1 MFARKKNYPTFRSK
15 KRMEIERITDKK
27 HPRTPERTPDQLRLT
42 RRTVVFKGLAVTSFA
57 ALTGRLWQLQV
68 RDHQVSVDAQQTFSQ
83 SSFPLPAARG
93 LIYDRDRKILADNMK
108 SWSVSIIPANLPSA
122 DTDDGALQRRAIFTT
137 LANQLQMLDVIIL
150 RPPKMPTE
158 RESRE
163 EIYQRLAAAIG
174 IDIDA
179 VRFPVEKQMAQANP
193 QRAVMVPEGKQT
205 LSPQQLDTARALANE
220 FPKDIMS
227 VINPIEY
234 QVDIF
239 GEWRPYTPRVIK
251 TDVDK
256 GVALGIEANRLYLPG
271 VQIDDQA
278 LSRNYRVGAEMG
290 HILGYTGPIT
300 AEERTAS
307 IVKDEHGQAL
317 TDGDGDPIY
326 AYGLSDYVGKAGL
339 ESGLE
344 DLLRGR
350 EGKYVAK
357 MNASNRVIGEYPD
370 LRKPAVN
377 GNSVVLTI
385 PLDYQQQVIKILQ
398 EGYGGKGGINNVKP
412 LIEEANKAAL
422 AKNPPRPDQV
432 KPIPPPAGA
441 AVAIDPRNGEILA
454 LVSLPGY
461 DVRLFANG
469 ITQKEFDV
477 LLEKDVPDKDKTYPL
492 QNRTIAS
499 VYPPGSTLKP
509 FSASAG
515 LHTGKIK
522 DSTKF
527 KCLGNIR
534 VPPTGNEIGGNYY
547 WCWTRDQQHQDLSV
561 YEALATSCDVFFY
574 TLAGPKQ
581 PDILGVDTHFY
592 QPNSGNPEY
601 FNGLGIEALNDHL
614 RLYGFG
620 ALSGI
625 ELGDEVPGLVPGTAW
640 KEQTFVGD
648 SWSLGDTLVTA
659 IGQGYM
665 QVTPLQ
671 LCNAT
676 AAIANGGTVYK
687 PTLVHEVLNDQGQ
700 TVRGQQAQVI
710 RKLPIDRNLL
720 EVVRTG
726 MKMNVEWHR
735 DNTVKGLVAPQF
747 DQAGNPIPGT
757 EQFPL
762 PPGISAGVKTGTAE
776 YDSAFM
782 DDDGLLLKSHAWCS
796 AFAPYDN
803 PEICVLAFVEG
814 GSGSATIAAPV
825 AAGMINAWFA
835 RKSDPN
841 QAEQQPQIPEQ
852 DGGGA

>member
-1 MFARKKNYPTFRSK
+1 MFARKKHYPTFRSK
-15 KRMEIERITDKK
+15 KRMEIERIADKK
-27 HPRTPERTPDQLRLT
+27 HPRSPEQSPDQLRLT

-68 RDHQVSVDAQQTFSQ
+68 RDQQVSVDAQQVFSQ
-83 SSFPLPAARG
+83 NAFPLPAARG

-108 SWSVSIIPANLPSA
+108 SWSVSIIPANLPDV
-122 DTDDGALQRRAIFTT
+122 DTNDGALRRRAIFTT
-137 LANQLQMLDVIIL
+137 LANQLQMLDVIII
-150 RPPKMPTE
+150 RPPKMPNE
-158 RESRE
+158 LASRE
-163 EIYQRLAAAIG
+163 EIYRRLSTALGLGIEAI
-174 IDIDA
+174 
-179 VRFPVEKQMAQANP
+179 RFPVEKQWKQANP
-193 QRAVMVPEGKQT
+193 QRAVMVPDGKQT
-205 LSPQQLDTARALANE
+205 LSPQQLDTARALVSE

-227 VINPIEY
+227 VVNPIEY

-251 TDVDK
+251 TGVDK

-278 LSRNYRVGAEMG
+278 LSRNYRIGEEMG

-300 AEERTAS
+300 QEERTAS
-307 IVKDEHGQAL
+307 IAKDERGQAL
-317 TDGDGDPIY
+317 TDANGDPLY
-326 AYGLSDYVGKAGL
+326 TYGDSDYVGKAGI

-357 MNASNRVIGEYPD
+357 MNASNRVVGEYPE
-370 LRKPAVN
+370 LRKPAIN
-377 GNSVVLTI
+377 GNSVILTI

-398 EGYGGKGGINNVKP
+398 EGYDGKGGINNVKP
-412 LIEEANKAAL
+412 LLEETNKAVL
-422 AKNPPRPDQV
+422 AANPPRPDKV

-461 DVRLFANG
+461 DVRLFAKG
-469 ITQKEFDV
+469 ITQKEFDI
-477 LLEKDVPDKDKTYPL
+477 LLEKDVPDKDKVYPL

-509 FSASAG
+509 CIAMAG
-515 LHTGKIK
+515 LHYGVIK
-522 DSTKF
+522 DNTKF

-534 VPPTGNEIGGNYY
+534 VPPTGNEIGGNKY
-547 WCWTRDQQHQDLSV
+547 WCWTRDQQHQDLTI

-581 PDILGVDTHFY
+581 PDLLGVDTHFY
-592 QPNSGNPEY
+592 QPNGGNPEY
-601 FNGLGIEALNDHL
+601 FNGLGIQRLNDHL

-625 ELGDEVPGLVPGTAW
+625 ELGDEVRGIVPDPSW
-640 KEQTFVGD
+640 KEQTFIGD

-659 IGQGYM
+659 IGQGFM

-687 PTLVHEVLNDQGQ
+687 PTLIREVVNDQGQ

-710 RKLPIDRNLL
+710 RKLPVDRNLL
-720 EVVRTG
+720 EVVRKG
-726 MKMNVEWHR
+726 MKMNVDWHR
-735 DNTVKGLVAPQF
+735 DNTVKGLVTPRF
-747 DQAGNPIPGT
+747 DEAGNPIPGT

-762 PPGISAGVKTGTAE
+762 PPGIDAGVKTGTAE
-776 YDSAFM
+776 YDGAFV
-782 DDDGLLLKSHAWCS
+782 DDDGLLLKAHAWCA
-796 AFAPYDN
+796 AFAPYNN

-814 GSGSATIAAPV
+814 GAASATIAAPV

-841 QAEQQPQIPEQ
+841 QADQQPPTATHKR
-852 DGGGA
+852 GGA

>member
-1 MFARKKNYPTFRSK
+1 MLARKKNYPTFRSK
-15 KRMEIERITDKK
+15 KRMEIERVADKK
-27 HPRTPERTPDQLRLT
+27 HPRSPERTPDQLRLT

-68 RDHQVSVDAQQTFSQ
+68 RDQQVSVDAQQVFSQ

-93 LIYDRDRKILADNMK
+93 LIYDRNRTILADNMK
-108 SWSVSIIPANLPSA
+108 SWSVSVVPANLPNP

-150 RPPKMPTE
+150 RPPKMPSA

-163 EIYQRLAAAIG
+163 EIYRRLAAAIG

-179 VRFPVEKQMAQANP
+179 IRYPVETQWKKDNP
-193 QRAVMVPEGKQT
+193 QRAVMVPEGQQT
-205 LSPQQLDTARALANE
+205 LSPQQLDIARALASE
-220 FPKDIMS
+220 FPKDIMG
-227 VINPIEY
+227 VVNPIEY

-251 TDVDK
+251 TGVDK
-256 GVALGIEANRLYLPG
+256 GVALGIEANRVYLPG

-278 LSRNYRVGAEMG
+278 LDRNYHVGAEMG
-290 HILGYTGPIT
+290 HILGYIGPIT
-300 AEERTAS
+300 AEEKEESALKNDRGLIIT
-307 IVKDEHGQAL
+307 DE
-317 TDGDGDPIY
+317 DGDKKY
-326 AYGLSDYVGKAGL
+326 AYSDNDRIGKAGI
-339 ESGLE
+339 ERGLE
-344 DLLRGR
+344 NLLRGR
-350 EGKYVAK
+350 AGRYVAK
-357 MNASNRVIGEYPD
+357 TNAANRVVGEYARTPS
-370 LRKPAVN
+370 VN

-412 LIEEANKAAL
+412 LIEESNKKVL
-422 AKNPPRPDQV
+422 AEAKPRPDKV
-432 KPIPPPAGA
+432 KPIPPMAGA

-461 DVRLFANG
+461 DVRLFAKG

-477 LLEKDVPDKDKTYPL
+477 LLEKGVPDKDKVHPL
-492 QNRTIAS
+492 QNRAIAS
-499 VYPPGSTLKP
+499 VYPPGSTLKT
-509 FSASAG
+509 FSAMAG

-522 DSTKF
+522 DNTKF
-527 KCLGNIR
+527 KCLGYIR
-534 VPPTGNEIGGNYY
+534 VPPIGNEIGGNKY

-581 PDILGVDTHFY
+581 TDLIGVDTHFY
-592 QPNSGNPEY
+592 QPNDSPEY
-601 FNGLGIEALNDHL
+601 FNGIGIDALNDHL

-620 ALSGI
+620 AKTGI
-625 ELGDEVPGLVPGTAW
+625 ELGDEVPGLVPGIAW
-640 KEQTFVGD
+640 KEETFAGD
-648 SWSLGDTLVTA
+648 YWSLGDTLVTS

-676 AAIANGGTVYK
+676 AALANGGTVYK

-700 TVRGQQAQVI
+700 TVRGPQSQVI
-710 RKLPIDRNLL
+710 RKLPVDRNLL
-720 EVVRTG
+720 EVVRKG
-726 MKMNVEWHR
+726 MKMNVDWHR
-735 DNTVKGLVAPQF
+735 DNTVKGLVAPRF
-747 DQAGNPIPGT
+747 DEKGNPIPGT

-762 PPGISAGVKTGTAE
+762 PPGIDAGVKTGTAE
-776 YDSAFM
+776 YDSAFV
-782 DDDGLLLKSHAWCS
+782 DDEGLLLKAHAWCA
-796 AFAPYDN
+796 AFAPYNN
-803 PEICVLAFVEG
+803 PEICVLAFIEG
-814 GSGSATIAAPV
+814 GAASASIAAPV

-841 QAEQQPQIPEQ
+841 QA
-852 DGGGA
+852 

>member
-1 MFARKKNYPTFRSK
+1 MFARKKLYPTFRSK
-15 KRMEIERITDKK
+15 KRMEIERIADKK
-27 HPRTPERTPDQLRLT
+27 HPRSPEQTPDQLRLT

-83 SSFPLPAARG
+83 STFPLPAARG
-93 LIYDRDRKILADNMK
+93 MIYDRNRAILADNVK
-108 SWSVSIIPANLPSA
+108 SWSVSIVPANLP
-122 DTDDGALQRRAIFTT
+122 DTDTEDGALQRRAIFTT
-137 LANQLQMLDVIIL
+137 LANQLQMLDIIIM
-150 RPPKMPTE
+150 RPGKMPNDE
-158 RESRE
+158 ASRL
-163 EIYQRLAAAIG
+163 EIYARLATAIG
-174 IDIDA
+174 ID
-179 VRFPVEKQMAQANP
+179 VEAIRDPLEREYKKDNP

-205 LSPQQLDTARALANE
+205 LSPQQLDTARALVGD

-227 VINPIEY
+227 VVNPIEY

-251 TDVDK
+251 TDVEK

-300 AEERTAS
+300 VEE
-307 IVKDEHGQAL
+307 KEEHVLRDDRGQVI
-317 TDGDGDPIY
+317 TNENGYPRY
-326 AYGLSDYVGKAGL
+326 AYSDNDYFGKAGV
-339 ESGLE
+339 ERGLE
-344 DLLRGR
+344 ELLRGR
-350 EGKYVAK
+350 EGRYVAK
-357 MNASNRVIGEYPD
+357 MNASNRIVGEYPE

-385 PLDYQQQVIKILQ
+385 PLDYQRQVITILQ

-412 LIEEANKAAL
+412 HLEEANREVLAA
-422 AKNPPRPDQV
+422 NPPRPDRV

-477 LLEKDVPDKDKTYPL
+477 LLEKDVPDKDKVHPL
-492 QNRTIAS
+492 QNRAIAS
-499 VYPPGSTLKP
+499 VYPPGSTLKT
-509 FSASAG
+509 FSAMAG
-515 LHTGKIK
+515 LHNKIIK
-522 DSTKF
+522 DDTKF
-527 KCLGNIR
+527 KCLGHIR
-534 VPPTGNEIGGNYY
+534 VPPTGNEIGGNKY
-547 WCWTRDQQHQDLSV
+547 WCWTRDYQHQELSV

-581 PDILGVDTHFY
+581 PDLAGIDTHFY
-592 QPNSGNPEY
+592 QPNNELEY
-601 FNGLGIEALNDHL
+601 FNGLGIDRLNEHL

-620 ALSGI
+620 EKSGI
-625 ELGDEVPGLVPGTAW
+625 ELGDEVAGIVPGPAW
-640 KEQTFVGD
+640 KEQTFIGD

-687 PTLVHEVLNDQGQ
+687 PTLVHEVINDQGQ
-700 TVRGQQAQVI
+700 TVRDQQAKVI
-710 RKLPIDRNLL
+710 RKLSVDRNLL
-720 EVVRTG
+720 EVVRKG
-726 MKMNVEWHR
+726 MKMNVDWHR
-735 DNTVKGLVAPQF
+735 DNTVKGLVAPDF
-747 DQAGNPIPGT
+747 NEAGQPIPGT

-762 PPGISAGVKTGTAE
+762 PPGIDAGVKTGTAE
-776 YDSAFM
+776 YDGAFV
-782 DDDGLLLKSHAWCS
+782 DDDGLLLKAHAWCA
-796 AFAPYDN
+796 AFAPYNN

-814 GSGSATIAAPV
+814 GAASATIAAPV

-841 QAEQQPQIPEQ
+841 QAEQQSSPAAQEQ
-852 DGGGA
+852 GGA

>member
-1 MFARKKNYPTFRSK
+1 MFARKKQYPTFGSK
-15 KRMEIERITDKK
+15 KRMEIERIADKK
-27 HPRTPERTPDQLRLT
+27 HPREPERTPDQLRLT

-68 RDHQVSVDAQQTFSQ
+68 RDQQVSVAAQQTFSQ

-93 LIYDRDRKILADNMK
+93 LIYDRDRKILADNIK
-108 SWSVSIIPANLPSA
+108 SWAVSIIPANLPDP

-137 LANQLQMLDVIIL
+137 LANQLQMPDVIIL
-150 RPPKMPTE
+150 RPPKMPKE
-158 RESRE
+158 RASRE
-163 EIYQRLAAAIG
+163 EIYGRLATAIG

-179 VRFPVEKQMAQANP
+179 IRYPVENQLKQDNP
-193 QRAVMVPEGKQT
+193 QRAAMVPDGKQT
-205 LSPQQLDTARALANE
+205 LSAQQLDVARALANE

-227 VINPIEY
+227 VVNPIEY

-271 VQIDDQA
+271 VQIDDQS
-278 LSRNYRVGAEMG
+278 LSRNYHVGAEMG

-300 AEERTAS
+300 AEEQ
-307 IVKDEHGQAL
+307 DEFAL
-317 TDGDGDPIY
+317 RDDRGRPITDENGDKLY
-326 AYGLSDYVGKAGL
+326 AYTDNDYIGKAGI
-339 ESGLE
+339 ERGLE
-344 DLLRGR
+344 NLLRGR

-357 MNASNRVIGEYPD
+357 MNAANRIVGEYSE

-377 GNSVVLTI
+377 GKSVVLTI

-412 LIEEANKAAL
+412 LIEESNKTVL
-422 AKNPPRPDQV
+422 AENPPRPDKV
-432 KPIPPPAGA
+432 KPIPPRAGA

-477 LLEKDVPDKDKTYPL
+477 LLEKDVPDEDKTYPL

-499 VYPPGSTLKP
+499 VYPPGSTLKT
-509 FSASAG
+509 FSAMAG
-515 LHTGKIK
+515 LHNGKIK
-522 DSTKF
+522 DNTKF
-527 KCLGNIR
+527 KCLGYIR
-534 VPPTGNEIGGNYY
+534 VPPTGNEIGGPKY
-547 WCWTRDQQHQDLSV
+547 WCWTRDQQHQDLTV

-581 PDILGVDTHFY
+581 TDLLGVDTHFY
-592 QPNSGNPEY
+592 QPNNTLEY
-601 FNGLGIEALNDHL
+601 FNGLGIDALNEHL

-625 ELGDEVPGLVPGTAW
+625 ELGDEVSGLVPGIAW

-648 SWSLGDTLVTA
+648 SWSLGDTLVTS

-676 AAIANGGTVYK
+676 AAIANGGTLYK
-687 PTLVHEVLNDQGQ
+687 PTLVHEVLDDQGQ

-710 RKLPIDRNLL
+710 RKLPVDRNLL
-720 EVVRTG
+720 EVVRMG

-735 DNTVKGLVAPQF
+735 DNVVKGLVAPNF
-747 DQAGNPIPGT
+747 DAAGNPIPGT

-762 PPGISAGVKTGTAE
+762 PPGIDAGVKTGTAE
-776 YDSAFM
+776 YDSAFV
-782 DDDGLLLKSHAWCS
+782 DNDGLLLKSHAWCA
-796 AFAPYDN
+796 AFAPYNN

-835 RKSDPN
+835 RKPEPKQAAQPPTDP
-841 QAEQQPQIPEQ
+841 AHEQ
-852 DGGGA
+852 GGA

>member
-1 MFARKKNYPTFRSK
+1 MFARKRNYPIFRSK

-27 HPRTPERTPDQLRLT
+27 HPRSPERTPDQLRLT

-68 RDHQVSVDAQQTFSQ
+68 RDQQVSVDAQQVFSQ
-83 SSFPLPAARG
+83 NAFPLPAARG

-108 SWSVSIIPANLPSA
+108 SWSVSIVPANLPNA

-150 RPPKMPTE
+150 RPPKMPNE

-163 EIYQRLAAAIG
+163 EIYRRLATAIG
-174 IDIDA
+174 IDIEA
-179 VRFPVEKQMAQANP
+179 IRYPVEKHVNETNP
-193 QRAVMVPEGKQT
+193 QRAVMVPDGKQT
-205 LSPQQLDTARALANE
+205 LSTQQLDTARALASE
-220 FPKDIMS
+220 FPTDIMS
-227 VINPIEY
+227 VVNPIEY

-239 GEWRPYTPRVIK
+239 GEWHPYTPRVIK
-251 TDVDK
+251 AGVDK

-300 AEERTAS
+300 AEERTAAL
-307 IVKDEHGQAL
+307 VLDERGQAL
-317 TDGDGDPIY
+317 TDANGDPLY
-326 AYGLSDYVGKAGL
+326 DYGISDAVGKAGL

-344 DLLRGR
+344 NLLRGR

-357 MNASNRVIGEYPD
+357 MNASNHVVGEYPE

-398 EGYGGKGGINNVKP
+398 EGYLGKGGINNVKP
-412 LIEEANKAAL
+412 LLEEANKKAL
-422 AKNPPRPDQV
+422 TDNPPRPDRV

-461 DVRLFANG
+461 DVRLFAKG

-477 LLEKDVPDKDKTYPL
+477 LLEKDVPDKDKTHPL

-499 VYPPGSTLKP
+499 VYPPGSTLKT
-509 FSASAG
+509 FLAMAG
-515 LHTGKIK
+515 LHTGTIR
-522 DSTKF
+522 DDTKF
-527 KCLGNIR
+527 TCLGNIR
-534 VPPTGNEIGGNYY
+534 VPPTGDEKGGNHYY
-547 WCWTRDQQHQDLSV
+547 CWTRDQQHQDLTV

-581 PDILGVDTHFY
+581 TDNFGVDTHFY
-592 QPNSGNPEY
+592 QPNSGNPAY
-601 FNGLGIEALNDHL
+601 FNGLGIDKINEHL

-625 ELGDEVPGLVPGTAW
+625 ELGDEVRGLVPGIAW

-676 AAIANGGTVYK
+676 AALANGGTVYK
-687 PTLVHEVLNDQGQ
+687 PTLVHEVVNDQGQ
-700 TVRGQQAQVI
+700 TVRGQQSQII
-710 RKLPIDRNLL
+710 RKLPVDRSLL
-720 EVVRTG
+720 EVVRKG

-735 DNTVKGLVAPQF
+735 DNQVKGLVAPSF
-747 DQAGNPIPGT
+747 DEAGNPIPGT

-762 PPGISAGVKTGTAE
+762 PPGIDAGVKTGTAE
-776 YDSAFM
+776 YDGAFV
-782 DDDGLLLKSHAWCS
+782 DDDGLLLKAHAWCA
-796 AFAPYDN
+796 AFAPYNN

-841 QAEQQPQIPEQ
+841 QA
-852 DGGGA
+852 

>member
-1 MFARKKNYPTFRSK
+1 MFARKKDYPSFRSK
-15 KRMEIERITDKK
+15 KRMKIERVTDKK
-27 HPRTPERTPDQLRLT
+27 HPRSPEQTPDQLRLT

-68 RDHQVSVDAQQTFSQ
+68 RDHQDSVAAQQVFSQ
-83 SSFPLPAARG
+83 NAFPLPAARG
-93 LIYDRDRKILADNMK
+93 LIYDRGRTILADNTK
-108 SWSVSIIPANLPSA
+108 SWSVSIVPANLPDP

-150 RPPKMPTE
+150 RPPKMPKE
-158 RESRE
+158 IGSRE
-163 EIYQRLAAAIG
+163 EIYRRLAAAIG

-179 VRFPVEKQMAQANP
+179 IRYPVERQLKGPNP
-193 QRAVMVPEGKQT
+193 QRAVMIPDGQQT
-205 LSPQQLDTARALANE
+205 LSTQQLDIARALASE

-227 VINPIEY
+227 VVNPIEY

-239 GEWRPYTPRVIK
+239 GEWRPYTPRIIK
-251 TDVDK
+251 TGVDK

-278 LSRNYRVGAEMG
+278 LSRNYHIGAEMG
-290 HILGYTGPIT
+290 HILGYIGPIT
-300 AEERTAS
+300 AEEKEESALKDDRGQIITA
-307 IVKDEHGQAL
+307 E
-317 TDGDGDPIY
+317 DGSKKY
-326 AYGLSDYVGKAGL
+326 AYSDNDQVGKAGI

-344 DLLRGR
+344 ELLRGR
-350 EGKYVAK
+350 EGKYIAK
-357 MNASNRVIGEYPD
+357 MNAANRVVGEYPQ
-370 LRKPAVN
+370 LRIPAVN

-385 PLDYQQQVIKILQ
+385 PLDYQRQVIKILQ
-398 EGYGGKGGINNVKP
+398 EGYGGKGGINNVRP
-412 LIEEANKAAL
+412 LIEESNKKVLTEAT
-422 AKNPPRPDQV
+422 PRPDKV
-432 KPIPPPAGA
+432 KPIPAPAGA

-461 DVRLFANG
+461 DVRLFAKG
-469 ITQKEFDV
+469 ITQKEYDV
-477 LLEKDVPDKDKTYPL
+477 LLEKDVPDKDKVHPL

-499 VYPPGSTLKP
+499 VYPPGSTLKT
-509 FSASAG
+509 FSAMAG

-522 DSTKF
+522 DNTKF

-534 VPPTGNEIGGNYY
+534 VPPTGNEIGGNRY

-581 PDILGVDTHFY
+581 PDLLGVDTHFY

-601 FNGLGIEALNDHL
+601 FNGIGIDALNEHL

-620 ALSGI
+620 AKSGI
-625 ELGDEVPGLVPGTAW
+625 ELGDEVPGLVPGLAW
-640 KEQTFVGD
+640 KEQTFAGD
-648 SWSLGDTLVTA
+648 YWSLGDTLVTA

-676 AAIANGGTVYK
+676 AALANGGTVYK
-687 PTLVHEVLNDQGQ
+687 PTLVHEVVNDQGQ
-700 TVRGQQAQVI
+700 TVRGPQAQVI
-710 RKLPIDRNLL
+710 RKLPVDRNLL
-720 EVVRTG
+720 EVVRKG
-726 MKMNVEWHR
+726 MKMNVDWHR
-735 DNTVKGLVAPQF
+735 DNTVKGLVAPDF
-747 DQAGNPIPGT
+747 DPAGNPIPGT
-757 EQFPL
+757 DRFPL
-762 PPGISAGVKTGTAE
+762 PPGIDAGVKTGTAE
-776 YDSAFM
+776 YDSAFV
-782 DDDGLLLKSHAWCS
+782 DDDGLLLKSHAWCA
-796 AFAPYDN
+796 AFAPYNN

-814 GSGSATIAAPV
+814 GSASATIAAPV

-841 QAEQQPQIPEQ
+841 QA
-852 DGGGA
+852 